1 MDYKKKLKILHV
13 NKFYYPWIGGVE
25 KVVQDL
31 AEGLK
36 DNADVKVL
44 ACQPKGK
51 TSCED
56 INGVKV
62 IKAGSLG
69 KFFSM
74 PISFSFFR
82 YFKNMS
88 EESDVVCLH
97 MPFPL
102 ADLACFLSRYK
113 GKLVLW
119 WHSDIVRQKKLMVI
133 YRPLMNWLLKK
144 ADLIIVATQ
153 GHIDGSKY
161 LKPFENKCCIIPFG
175 IDIDDYIHGEKKLIL
190 TQNLFDEKNKKILFV
205 GRLVYYKGIEVL
217 IDAFRNIQNG
227 ELFIIG
233 EGPLMNN
240 LKNKVKEYGLQNVVH
255 FMSKVNDEDL
265 KSAFY
270 DCDVFVLPS
279 IENSEAFGLVQLEAM
294 VYKKPVVNTNLPTG
308 VPYVSLNNIS
318 GLTVTPGDTQELS
331 DAIQKLV
338 DDEKLRIK
346 LGENAF
352 DRVSS
357 IFSKNKMLDGFSNE
371 CKNLVLGD

>member
-1 MDYKKKLKILHV
+1 MNEKKIKILQV

-31 AEGLK
+31 SEGLK
-36 DNADVKVL
+36 DRADITVL

-51 TSCED
+51 TAEETIS
-56 INGVKV
+56 GVRV

-74 PISFSFFR
+74 PISFSFFSF
-82 YFKNMS
+82 FKKLS
-88 EESDVVCLH
+88 KESDVICVH

-102 ADLACFLSRYK
+102 ADLACFLSKYK

-119 WHSDIVRQKKLMVI
+119 WHSDIVRQKKLMVF

-161 LKPFENKCCIIPFG
+161 LKPFENKCYIIPFG
-175 IDIDDYIHGEKKLIL
+175 IDIDDYIHGKRKLIL
-190 TQNLFDEKNKKILFV
+190 TKNLFDEKNKKILFV

-240 LKNKVKEYGLQNVVH
+240 LKNKVKEYGLQSVVH

-294 VYKKPVVNTNLPTG
+294 VYKKPVINTNLPTG

-352 DRVSS
+352 DRVSN
-357 IFSKNKMLDGFSNE
+357 IFSKNKMLSDFYE
-371 CKNLVLGD
+371 KCKNLVLGD

>member
-36 DNADVKVL
+36 DDADVKVL

-51 TSCED
+51 TSCEN
-56 INGVKV
+56 INGVDV
-62 IKAGSLG
+62 LKAGSLG

-74 PISFSFFR
+74 PVSFSFFK
-82 YFKNMS
+82 YFKCMAK
-88 EESDVVCLH
+88 ESDVVCLH

-119 WHSDIVRQKKLMVI
+119 WHSDVVKQKKLMVI

-175 IDIDDYIHGEKKLIL
+175 IDIDDYIYGERKLIL

-240 LKNKVKEYGLQNVVH
+240 LKNKVKDYGLQNVVH

-270 DCDVFVLPS
+270 DCDIFVLPS

-294 VYKKPVVNTNLPTG
+294 VYKKPVINTSLSTG
-308 VPYVSLNNIS
+308 VPFVSLDGIT
-318 GLTVTPGDTQELS
+318 GLTVRPSDPDSLA
-331 DAIQKLV
+331 DAIQKLA
-338 DDEKLRIK
+338 DNDELRK
-346 LGENAF
+346 NFGKNAF
-352 DRVSS
+352 DRVNNV
-357 IFSKNKMLDGFSNE
+357 FSQEKMLDNFLKE
-371 CKNLVLGD
+371 CKNIFKK

>member
-1 MDYKKKLKILHV
+1 MDYKKKLKIIHV

-36 DNADVKVL
+36 DDADVKVL
-44 ACQPKGK
+44 ACQSKGK
-51 TSCED
+51 TFWES
-56 INGVKV
+56 INGVDV
-62 IKAGSLG
+62 LKAGSLG

-82 YFKNMS
+82 YFKNMA

-102 ADLACFLSRYK
+102 ADLACFLSKYK

-119 WHSDIVRQKKLMVI
+119 WHSDIVRQKKLMVF

-175 IDIDDYIHGEKKLIL
+175 IDIDDYIHAKRKLIL

-217 IDAFRNIQNG
+217 IDAFRNIQNC

-240 LKNKVKEYGLQNVVH
+240 LKNKVKEYGLQTVVH
-255 FMSKVNDEDL
+255 FMRKVNDEDL

-294 VYKKPVVNTNLPTG
+294 VYKKPVINTNLPTG

-318 GLTVTPGDTQELS
+318 GLTVTPGNTQELS

-346 LGENAF
+346 LGDNAF

-357 IFSKNKMLDGFSNE
+357 IFSKNKMLSDFYE
-371 CKNLVLGD
+371 KCENLVLGD